1 MIKNR
6 RVEWISSLAVALAA
20 MVLLAV
26 PGKAAAAPQVL
37 GLVATKKATPL
48 RCADGLCVGFFSTFC
63 LEEDRLPPA
72 SWVDYRP
79 MKGSQITLIVET
91 WDGRTV
97 PLPAQDYARFKT
109 RLDFTSILA
118 SVEPHL
124 LAAFKP
130 VRLSIAIGPLVSLLP
145 DVADANAHTPNRLAI
160 VTGAYRR
167 TGEFFFDD
175 GRGRS
180 GAVAMVTRMINLM
193 PLRGR
198 VAKPAR
204 RTAYRQTRDS
214 GARVLDAMRFE
225 TIVNG
230 CETMLARTTNAATMR
245 QCLESRHVIMQTKT
259 NKEYWKALGGV

>member
-1 MIKNR
+1 MTKYR
-6 RVEWISSLAVALAA
+6 RVERVWGLGAALAA
-20 MVLLAV
+20 MVFLAV
-26 PGKAAAAPQVL
+26 SGNAVAAPQVL
-37 GLVATKKATPL
+37 GLVATKEATPL
-48 RCADGLCVGFFSTFC
+48 RCNDGLCVGFFSTFC
-63 LEEDRLPPA
+63 LEKDRLPPA
-72 SWVDYRP
+72 SWVGYRP

-91 WDGRTV
+91 RDGRTV
-97 PLPAQDYARFKT
+97 RLPAQDYVSFQT

-118 SVEPHL
+118 SVEL
-124 LAAFKP
+124 RRLAAFKP
-130 VRLSIAIGPLVSLLP
+130 VRLRIAIGPLVSLLP
-145 DVADANAHTPNRLAI
+145 DVPDAKAPTRERLAV

-167 TGEFFFDD
+167 TGGFFFDD

-214 GARVLDAMRFE
+214 GAKVLDAMRFE

-259 NKEYWKALGGV
+259 NKEFWKALGGV